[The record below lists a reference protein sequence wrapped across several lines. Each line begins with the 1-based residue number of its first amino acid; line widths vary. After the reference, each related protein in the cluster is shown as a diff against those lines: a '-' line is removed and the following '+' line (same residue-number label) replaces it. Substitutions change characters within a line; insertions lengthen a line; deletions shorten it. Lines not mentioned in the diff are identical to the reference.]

1 MVLERFSGWSRR
13 RKALTLGAAALVAVV
28 VAVVLV
34 WLLVWSGDAPPPPS
48 VLERSEALTATTAVP
63 PAAEPAPTAEPPA
76 AAEPPPAAAPSP
88 PAAEPAEPLA
98 AAPSPPPAPAEPAPP
113 TPMPAEPP
121 AAAPPS
127 PPTEPAAPPAPQS
140 GPYPE
145 PEPPA
150 SEPAAPAPPPES
162 PAPAPADTAATEPES
177 AGPVNLDGVWSVDTA
192 LGSFEDYSS
201 SWAGYRVGEELSG
214 IGTTE
219 AVGRT
224 PAVSGTLE
232 IAGATVVVAV
242 VDVDLTTL
250 VSDRPQRDGLVQR
263 ALDTSQFPSARF
275 ELAEPVLFDALPA
288 AGESVT
294 ATVAGT
300 FSVHGASRP
309 VVITV
314 EATWIEGVVIVGGIF
329 EIRFEDYGIDPPR
342 APVVLSVEDTG
353 TVELLLNFTR

>member
-13 RKALTLGAAALVAVV
+13 RKALTFGAAALVAVV

-63 PAAEPAPTAEPPA
+63 TVAEPAPPAEPPA
-76 AAEPPPAAAPSP
+76 AAESPPAAAPSP
-88 PAAEPAEPLA
+88 PAAEPAEPPA
-98 AAPSPPPAPAEPAPP
+98 AEPSPP
-113 TPMPAEPP
+113 TPEPAEPP
-121 AAAPPS
+121 AAAPP
-127 PPTEPAAPPAPQS
+127 PPPPEPAAPPAPQS

-145 PEPPA
+145 PEPSA
-150 SEPAAPAPPPES
+150 SEPAAPSPPPES
-162 PAPAPADTAATEPES
+162 PAPALADTAATEPEP

-275 ELAEPVLFDALPA
+275 ELAEPVSFDALPA

-314 EATWIEGVVIVGGIF
+314 EATWIEGVVIVGAIF

>member
-1 MVLERFSGWSRR
+1 MVLERFRGWSRR
-13 RKALTLGAAALVAVV
+13 RKLLILGAAAGVVVV

-34 WLLVWSGDAPPPPS
+34 WLLVWRGDAPPPPS
-48 VLERSEALTATTAVP
+48 VLERSEALTATTAVLSVTEPTPTAEPPAVAKPP
-63 PAAEPAPTAEPPA
+63 PAAEPAAPPLPAES
-76 AAEPPPAAAPSP
+76 SP
-88 PAAEPAEPLA
+88 PA
-98 AAPSPPPAPAEPAPP
+98 
-113 TPMPAEPP
+113 PMPAEPP
-121 AAAPPS
+121 AAAPSP

-150 SEPAAPAPPPES
+150 SEPAAPSPPPES
-162 PAPAPADTAATEPES
+162 PALAPADTVATEPES
-177 AGPVNLDGVWSVDTA
+177 AGPVNLDGGWSVDTA

-232 IAGATVVVAV
+232 IDGPTIVAAA

-275 ELAEPVLFDALPA
+275 ELTEPVSFDALPA
-288 AGESVT
+288 AGESVM

-314 EATWIEGVVIVGGIF
+314 EATWIEGVVIVGAIF

>member
-1 MVLERFSGWSRR
+1 MVLERFKAWPRR
-13 RKALTLGAAALVAVV
+13 RKILILGAVAVVAVV
-28 VAVVLV
+28 VAAILV
-34 WLLVWSGDAPPPPS
+34 WLLVWRGDAPPPPS
-48 VLERSEALTATTAVP
+48 VLERSEALTATTVALP
-63 PAAEPAPTAEPPA
+63 SPEPAPTAEPPP
-76 AAEPPPAAAPSP
+76 AAEPLAPAAEPAEPPAAAPSP
-88 PAAEPAEPLA
+88 PAPE
-98 AAPSPPPAPAEPAPP
+98 
-113 TPMPAEPP
+113 PAEPP
-121 AAAPPS
+121 AAEPPPPPS
-127 PPTEPAAPPAPQS
+127 EAAAPPAPQP
-140 GPYPE
+140 GPYPD
-145 PEPPA
+145 PEPQPPEPT
-150 SEPAAPAPPPES
+150 SPPPVPEPAA
-162 PAPAPADTAATEPES
+162 PAPAPADTAAAEPPS
-177 AGPVNLDGVWSVDTA
+177 AGPVNLDGVWSVNTA

-232 IAGATVVVAV
+232 IDGPTVVAAA
-242 VDVDLTTL
+242 VDVDLATL
-250 VSDRPQRDGLVQR
+250 VSDRPQRDGLVQG

-275 ELAEPVLFDALPA
+275 ELTEPVSFDALPA

-309 VVITV
+309 AVITV
-314 EATWIEGVVIVGGIF
+314 EATWIEGVVIVGAIF
-329 EIRFEDYGIDPPR
+329 EIRFEDYGINPPR

>member
-63 PAAEPAPTAEPPA
+63 SAAEPAPTAEPPA

-88 PAAEPAEPLA
+88 PAAEP
-98 AAPSPPPAPAEPAPP
+98 SPPPPPAESSPPA
-113 TPMPAEPP
+113 PMPAEPP

-150 SEPAAPAPPPES
+150 SEPAEPSPPES
-162 PAPAPADTAATEPES
+162 PAPAPANTVATEPES
-177 AGPVNLDGVWSVDTA
+177 AGPVNLGGVWSVDTA

-275 ELAEPVLFDALPA
+275 ALAEPVSFDALPA

-314 EATWIEGVVIVGGIF
+314 EATWIEGVVIVGAIF
-329 EIRFEDYGIDPPR
+329 EIRFEDYGINPPR

>member
-48 VLERSEALTATTAVP
+48 VLERSEALTATTA
-63 PAAEPAPTAEPPA
+63 EPAPTAEPPA
-76 AAEPPPAAAPSP
+76 AEPAEPPAAAEPSP
-88 PAAEPAEPLA
+88 PAAEPAPT
-98 AAPSPPPAPAEPAPP
+98 PPPAESSPPA
-113 TPMPAEPP
+113 PMPAEPP
-121 AAAPPS
+121 AAAPP
-127 PPTEPAAPPAPQS
+127 PAPTAAAPPAPQS

-150 SEPAAPAPPPES
+150 SEPSPPES

-232 IAGATVVVAV
+232 IAGATVVVVV

-263 ALDTSQFPSARF
+263 SLDTSQFPSARF
-275 ELAEPVLFDALPA
+275 ELAEPVSFDALPA